1 MERTKTQQPQKKT
14 TAFFDRNYAYFFAP
28 IIVLVAYTV
37 ALVSYGVFPF
47 GKKYTLAS
55 YDLSAQIC
63 PFIEH
68 LFAVF
73 KGKSSLFY
81 SHAIAGGADVTGS
94 FLYFFVS
101 PFSLLFLVFGEG
113 MVAHT
118 SSIVLGLKL
127 ATIATVGVWFSKTQ
141 FKGIPDYVCIAI
153 GVIYAYCG
161 YTFVACTYIN
171 WMDFLIWLPL
181 CAGAFAHMTRT
192 GKTLPFSLL
201 VSACVYTCFSIA
213 CFSMFVAFP
222 VLVGYGV
229 LCVDKNERGR
239 FITRLCLSFLT
250 AIFIALPV
258 LLPALSAYINSGREG
273 GLFDEIW
280 YGFSLVDGRPTTDFN
295 KETYLDRFGEA
306 MYRKW
311 SYILSDSVFL
321 LLTLTYFVRKGL
333 KDRFAKFMLFAGI
346 VTLAPVLVDES
357 MLLLNMG
364 SYMSYALRFG
374 FLNALY
380 FLGGACLAIEGL
392 CFRFDRAFD
401 GTPLRTGKAL
411 LAKTNEYGRGENKDH
426 PPRLL
431 NGYAVALFSVTAI
444 CTGFLIWYITGEHY
458 KTMWLPLFEKDS
470 QMQEAIKSVSGKF
483 AHSLGGAEMVA
494 MLLGVVAIVALT
506 GFALVAKRKVGV
518 QTLAC
523 ALALVV
529 GVQVVFYDN
538 QIVLG
543 NRSTQHNDLADYRQ
557 ICQTL
562 NEKDDTFFRVKDYGD
577 KVSSNAPFT
586 GGSNSFSVFSS
597 VIDKKNFTVYQLFGY
612 DGNGKNS
619 LKSAHADNKSN
630 KSEVFGDAFLGY
642 KYFIV
647 PSEDKNAV
655 ASLGYMKPYI
665 PVGTREQLR
674 AGDYYVYENTIAF
687 PFAYKVN
694 GGAFT
699 FAQPNEGN
707 ASYRKANQA
716 KLYEFLRGKTLAEMQ
731 SVTGSGSA
739 DKVTEQTARELSA
752 YLWERSADVT
762 VTKNGVYASVTAKAG
777 EYLLLPF
784 VALEGYRVRVN
795 GKVTALCPNDL
806 NFLCVALDEGENIVE
821 FVYETPYAKNML
833 IGLGVGAFL
842 LVALVFVRKK
852 TRFFEILS
860 PVIEWSGVALATAVL
875 TFFMLFPTVVWIVKL
890 LYLCI

>member
-1 MERTKTQQPQKKT
+1 METVKEKQKGKF
-14 TAFFDRNYAYFFAP
+14 TAFFDKQYAYFFAP
-28 IIVLVAYTV
+28 IIVFVLYTV
-37 ALVSYGVFPF
+37 GLLCYEVFPF
-47 GKKYTLAS
+47 GGKYTIAS

-68 LFAVF
+68 LFAVL

-94 FLYFFVS
+94 FLYFFIS
-101 PFSLLFLVFGEG
+101 PFSLLFLVLGEG
-113 MVAHT
+113 MVAHA

-127 ATIATVGVWFSKTQ
+127 ATISFIGVWFSKTQ
-141 FKGIPDYVCIAI
+141 FKGIPDYICVAI
-153 GVIYAYCG
+153 GIVYAYCG

-171 WMDFLIWLPL
+171 WLDFLIWLPL
-181 CAGAFAHMTRT
+181 CAGAFAHMVRT
-192 GKTLPFSLL
+192 GKTLAFSLL

-229 LCVDKNERGR
+229 LCVDRKNRGM

-250 AIFIALPV
+250 AVLFALPV
-258 LLPALSAYINSGREG
+258 LLPALSAYLSSAREG
-273 GLFDEIW
+273 GLFDELW
-280 YGFSLVDGRPTTDFN
+280 YGFTLTDGLPTAEFN
-295 KETYLDRFGEA
+295 KENYLDRFGEA
-306 MYRKW
+306 MYQKW

-346 VTLAPVLVDES
+346 VTLAPVLVDEA

-401 GTPLRTGKAL
+401 GTPLRGKTL
-411 LAKTNEYGRGENKDH
+411 MQPQNERGRVENKRSRF
-426 PPRLL
+426 PAWC
-431 NGYAVALFSVTAI
+431 NGYVLALCIVTLV
-444 CTGFLIWYITGEHY
+444 CFGFLIWYISNGNY
-458 KTMWLPLFEKDS
+458 KNMWLPLFENDKE
-470 QMQEAIKSVSGKF
+470 MQETIKSVSGKY

-494 MLLGVVAIVALT
+494 MLLGVVAIVAFT
-506 GFALVAKRKVGV
+506 GLVLVKKRRIGV
-518 QTLAC
+518 RTLAI

-529 GVQVVFYDN
+529 GVQVVFYNN
-538 QIVLG
+538 QMVVG
-543 NRSTQHNDLADYRQ
+543 NRSTQHIDLADYRK

-562 NEKDDTFFRVKDYGD
+562 QADDDTFFRVKDYGD
-577 KVSSNAPFT
+577 KVTSNAPFT

-619 LKSAHADNKSN
+619 LKSAHSENKGN
-630 KSEVFGDAFLGY
+630 KAEVFGDSFLGY

-665 PVGTREQLR
+665 KDGESLR

-694 GGAFT
+694 GGEFAFEK
-699 FAQPNEGN
+699 PNEGN
-707 ASYRKANQA
+707 ASYRKANQG
-716 KLYEFLRGKTLAEMQ
+716 KLYEYLRGKTLAEMQ
-731 SVTGSGSA
+731 TTTGSGSL

-752 YLWERSADVT
+752 YLWGKSADVT
-762 VTKNGVYASVTAKAG
+762 VTKKGVNARVTAEKG
-777 EYLLLPF
+777 EYLFLPF

-795 GKVTALCPNDL
+795 GRERLLSDNDL
-806 NFLCVALDEGENIVE
+806 HFLCVALDEGENTVE
-821 FVYETPYAKNML
+821 FVYETPYAKDML
-833 IGLGVGAFL
+833 IGLAVGAFL
-842 LVALVFVRKK
+842 LVALLFVHKK
-852 TRFFEILS
+852 TRFFEALS
-860 PVIEWSGVALATAVL
+860 PVIEWAGIALATAVL
-875 TFFMLFPTVVWIVKL
+875 AFFMLFPTVVWIVKL
-890 LYLCI
+890 FYLCV